1 MKKRHKIL
9 VTRSLALITALLVG
23 TALNSSQAFAG
34 DDCSDLGLGNKAA
47 IHAALKAAL
56 SAVAPD
62 KAANGGL
69 GNNMWGTIV
78 DRDGKV
84 CAVAFTGS
92 DRNQQWP
99 GSRVISAQKA
109 NTAASFNL
117 PAGVGGTVD
126 ALSSANLWTQAQP
139 GGSLFGLQF
148 SNPVD
153 PSVSFGSPGAG
164 GGANNYGTPQD
175 PLVGRFS
182 GGINVFGGGLGLYN
196 ASGDKVGGLGVSG
209 DTSCA
214 DHNIAW
220 KTRHALGLDKLT
232 TGGVSGLSASP
243 RQDNIIYDVTPQPGQ
258 MPGNSASG
266 FGHPK
271 CGFGEDSVVLPATT

>member
-1 MKKRHKIL
+1 MKKRDKMI
-9 VTRSLALITALLVG
+9 TRSLALITALLVG
-23 TALNSSQAFAG
+23 TALSSGQAFAG
-34 DDCSDLGLGNKAA
+34 DNCSDLGLGNKAA

-56 SAVAPD
+56 SDVAPD

-92 DRNQQWP
+92 DRNEQWP
-99 GSRVISAQKA
+99 ASRVISAQKA

-117 PAGVGGTVD
+117 PKGLGGTVD
-126 ALSSANLWTQAQP
+126 ALSTANLWTQAQP

-153 PSVSFGSPGAG
+153 PSVAFGSPGPG
-164 GGANNYGTPQD
+164 GDARNYGTPHD

-182 GGINVFGGGLGLYN
+182 GGIGSNDAQPQGM
-196 ASGDKVGGLGVSG
+196 AHHIAVGELNK
-209 DTSCA
+209 A
-214 DHNIAW
+214 DALLPGQNIAGIAQA
-220 KTRHALGLDKLT
+220 RFLA
-232 TGGVSGLSASP
+232 A
-243 RQDNIIYDVTPQPGQ
+243 RQIHL
-258 MPGNSASG
+258 A
-266 FGHPK
+266 
-271 CGFGEDSVVLPATT
+271 